1 LKSLSVS
8 TKLNLGTQF
17 GEEGNWGTGMRKLV
31 AIVALAGLLVL
42 SGAALAQT
50 PAQDQYGDEPPA
62 AGTTTESTQV
72 KPGVFAPPAAEDGSD
87 GLLPFTGAQLIL
99 PAALGATM
107 LGLGLFVVY
116 RTRRRGS

>member
-1 LKSLSVS
+1 MK
-8 TKLNLGTQF
+8 KAF
-17 GEEGNWGTGMRKLV
+17 
-31 AIVALAGLLVL
+31 AIVALVGLLAM

-50 PAQDQYGDEPPA
+50 PAEKQYGGEPPA

-72 KPGVFAPPAAEDGSD
+72 KPGVFTPPAAEPSDD

-99 PAALGATM
+99 PAVIGATM

-116 RTRRRGS
+116 RTRRRGN